1 MALRVDILTL
11 FPEMFAG
18 FLSTSM
24 IRIAREKGLLEVH
37 LTNIRDYSK
46 NRHQKVDDT
55 PYGGGPGMV
64 MMVQPV
70 VDCLEAVRDADKR
83 RGPTILMTPQGQ
95 TFNQRL
101 AHDLAQEHQRLILL
115 CGHYEGI
122 DERIRNFID
131 LEVSIGDYI
140 LTGGELPA
148 MVVTDAVSRL
158 LPGVLGDPESHAD
171 ESFSAGRLEYPQYTR
186 PREFQGLEVPEIL
199 LNGHHGEIEKWRR
212 NEAYKRTA
220 ERRPDLL

>member
-1 MALRVDILTL
+1 MAMRVDILTL
-11 FPEMFAG
+11 FPEMFQG
-18 FLSTSM
+18 FLATSM
-24 IRIAREKGLLEVH
+24 IRIAIEKGLLEVH
-37 LTNIRDYSK
+37 LTNIRDYST

-70 VDCLEAVRDADKR
+70 VDCLSAVRDLDKR
-83 RGPTILMTPQGQ
+83 RGPAILMTPQGR
-95 TFNQRL
+95 TFSQRL
-101 AHDLAQEHQRLILL
+101 AHEMAEEHERLILL

-122 DERIRNFID
+122 DERIRHFID
-131 LEVSIGDYI
+131 DEISIGDYV

-148 MVVTDAVSRL
+148 MVITDAVSRL
-158 LPGVLGDPESHAD
+158 IPGVLGDPTSHAD
-171 ESFSAGRLEYPQYTR
+171 ESFSDGYLEYPQYTR
-186 PREFQGLEVPEIL
+186 PRDFEGLEVPEVL

-212 NEAYKRTA
+212 GEARKRTA